1 MAFTTAPSLSV
12 IFLLLFLAAV
22 VLRMPEVT
30 KTWQK
35 HSLNK
40 NWVFLKLDPL
50 VSLDEFRQARANS
63 DMTSGHVL
71 GSYQQSTS
79 WSSTLSCHTAVHK
92 CTNFLSRY
100 FNKECSTRPGH
111 QDSVSC
117 SSCSLLL
124 KTLPFLDSIHF
135 DLHLNMSWFPLFFIH
150 ANWLSSTSFWLE
162 LKWSLIGMS
171 NWTHITYDGIYHSL
185 GQCRLSSLLGKLSK
199 ICSRGTCS

>member
-1 MAFTTAPSLSV
+1 MAFTTAPSISV
-12 IFLLLFLAAV
+12 IILLLFLAAV

-30 KTWQK
+30 KRWKRTLFEQK
-35 HSLNK
+35 LSVLEARST
-40 NWVFLKLDPL
+40 
-50 VSLDEFRQARANS
+50 SLDKFRQARANS

-71 GSYQQSTS
+71 GSYQESTS

-92 CTNFLSRY
+92 CTNFLSLY

-135 DLHLNMSWFPLFFIH
+135 DLHFNMSWFPLFFIH
-150 ANWLSSTSFWLE
+150 ANWLSSTSLWLE
-162 LKWSLIGMS
+162 LKSLIGMS
-171 NWTHITYDGIYHSL
+171 IWILTSL
-185 GQCRLSSLLGKLSK
+185 MMVFT
-199 ICSRGTCS
+199 IP